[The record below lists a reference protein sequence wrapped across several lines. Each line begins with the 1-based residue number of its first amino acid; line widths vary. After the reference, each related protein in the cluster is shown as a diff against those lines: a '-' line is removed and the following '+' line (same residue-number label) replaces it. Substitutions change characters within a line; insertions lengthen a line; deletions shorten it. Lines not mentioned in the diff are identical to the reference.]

1 MKCGKPI
8 MTICNPF
15 LFWRMNL
22 IHNMNSS
29 PLIPENFVTG
39 GNQIFISGPCS
50 GSRSGEPSIVDRVG
64 LTSASL
70 LAEKLRTRLSLGNSR
85 ETAETKQQ
93 KTSRVNGLSE
103 CINLCSM
110 KFLETQL
117 ESESI

>member
-1 MKCGKPI
+1 

-29 PLIPENFVTG
+29 PLIPQDFVTG

-50 GSRSGEPSIVDRVG
+50 GSRSGPRSGEPSIVDRVG

-85 ETAETKQQ
+85 ETAETKEQ